1 MFMLTVQQKGK
12 NGQAKMHF
20 FSEMTE
26 FRLGKSSW
34 RNSVREENAP
44 AIVRALVSC
53 VRQVSASCSI
63 QQASPR
69 RRGGGGA
76 AAAHR
81 AVATNSF
88 IELLA

>member
-12 NGQAKMHF
+12 NGQDKMHFF

-63 QQASPR
+63 LQKHR
-69 RRGGGGA
+69 HGGGGTA
-76 AAAHR
+76 VR
-81 AVATNSF
+81 RIVATNSF

>member
-76 AAAHR
+76 AAAHS

>member
-63 QQASPR
+63 LQKHR
-69 RRGGGGA
+69 HGGGSA
-76 AAAHR
+76 AAVR
-81 AVATNSF
+81 RIVATNSF

>member
-53 VRQVSASCSI
+53 VRQVSASLQHPTSI
-63 QQASPR
+63 
-69 RRGGGGA
+69 A
-76 AAAHR
+76 AAA
-81 AVATNSF
+81 AVCGSASRSCY
-88 IELLA
+88 